1 MAAKFGL
8 LIDAKTK
15 GENNIKRLGN
25 SMQGVEGKAKNLGM
39 AVRGVGAAFK
49 GFFAIAAVGG
59 IVALGKSAIDTADAF
74 GKLST
79 RTGIAADKLLAY
91 VNAGKLADVSQS
103 DLETG
108 LRTLARTQ
116 VEASEGVKTYADAYA
131 KLGVTVKNQ
140 DGTLKDSDQL
150 LSDIA
155 DRFQDLPNGPE
166 KAAVAMDIFGRS
178 GQKMITLLN
187 GGSEALDEFGF
198 ELSENFARNSET
210 FNDNLTKV
218 GIEVD
223 RLKMQVL
230 DDLLPAL
237 IDLSETFIDITKS
250 IRDAADAFA
259 KFFGIGDE
267 AMIAKNTIQIQ
278 ALNKNIARTKNLL
291 REQREEAAE
300 GGSLFGIRTGQIE
313 ETERLL
319 AEFERKREVLR
330 REINQATAPVSV
342 DLTEDDSREP
352 RSRFLSVSGKAK
364 PEKVAVQASDELL
377 ALTKQINAARISGN
391 EFKLAGLEYDREI
404 LQIQE
409 KGLTG
414 NNLAI
419 AQNNALAEFDLKRQQ
434 LLSGTVENQN
444 NFNKELTKT
453 EQLFESVKDT
463 VATGLANAITGLIDG
478 TKSLGE
484 SLSGILKQ
492 LGSMFLQFGMKAAFG
507 AIFPSPTPT
516 AVSARGNVFARNGI
530 VPYAN
535 GGIINRPTRA
545 LMGEAGPEAVLPLQR
560 GADGQLGV
568 QVTGE
573 AGMRAAMGRYSRR
586 GGTTGAA
593 AAAEAGLAE
602 FGGVGGSGA
611 IDVRY
616 NVERINSVD
625 YVTAEQFQVGLQRAA
640 QQGAAEGERR
650 AMGSLR
656 NSAAVRRRI
665 GV

>member
-116 VEASEGVKTYADAYA
+116 VEASEGVATYADAYA

-140 DGTLKDSDQL
+140 DGTLKNSDQL

-218 GIEVD
+218 GIEME
-223 RLKMQVL
+223 RLKMQIL
-230 DDLLPAL
+230 DDLLPGL
-237 IDLSETFIDITKS
+237 IELSEGFIGLTKT
-250 IRDAADAFA
+250 IREAAGAFA

-267 AMIAKNTIQIQ
+267 AMIQKNTILIQ
-278 ALNKNIARTKNLL
+278 KTNKALAQYRRNLKDL
-291 REQREEAAE
+291 KAETGPDFLGQRASVIRSIEATVAE
-300 GGSLFGIRTGQIE
+300 L
-313 ETERLL
+313 
-319 AEFERKREVLR
+319 ERKREVLR
-330 REINQATAPVSV
+330 NEINRATRASIEPSPVMPKA
-342 DLTEDDSREP
+342 RE
-352 RSRFLSVSGKAK
+352 RFRQIIKPAK
-364 PEKVAVQASDELL
+364 PAENKLNEPEAKQNRVTAAVKET
-377 ALTKQINAARISGN
+377 TKA
-391 EFKLAGLEYDREI
+391 
-404 LQIQE
+404 
-409 KGLTG
+409 
-414 NNLAI
+414 
-419 AQNNALAEFDLKRQQ
+419 
-434 LLSGTVENQN
+434 TVELEDQ
-444 NFNKELTKT
+444 T
-453 EQLFESVKDT
+453 EKYKVTLGQIKDT
-463 VATGLANAITGLIDG
+463 LANQLTSAITGLIDG
-478 TKSLGE
+478 TKSLKE
-484 SLSGILKQ
+484 SLSGLLKSFGQ
-492 LGSMFLQFGMKAAFG
+492 MFLQAGMKG
-507 AIFPSPTPT
+507 LVDKIFPS
-516 AVSARGNVFARNGI
+516 AKGNVFAQNKI

-535 GGIINRPTRA
+535 GGLVSRPTLS
-545 LMGEAGPEAVLPLQR
+545 LMGEAGPEAVLPLKR
-560 GADGQLGV
+560 GANGQLGV
-568 QVTGE
+568 QVSGANMNE
-573 AGMRAAMGRYSRR
+573 AMGRYARR
-586 GGTTGAA
+586 
-593 AAAEAGLAE
+593 
-602 FGGVGGSGA
+602 GSGA
-611 IDVRY
+611 AITTDDAAAMAGAEGGGSFLDVHY
-616 NVERINSVD
+616 NVERINKVD
-625 YVTAEQFQVGLQRAA
+625 YVTAAEFERGMNQAAKRGAELGRQSVYSDLVNKRSVRSRVG
-640 QQGAAEGERR
+640 
-650 AMGSLR
+650 
-656 NSAAVRRRI
+656 V
-665 GV
+665 

>member
-39 AVRGVGAAFK
+39 AVRGAGLAFK
-49 GFFAIAAVGG
+49 ALFATAAVGS
-59 IVALGKSAIDTADAF
+59 IIAIGKSAIDTADAF

-218 GIEVD
+218 GIEID
-223 RLKMQVL
+223 RLRMQVL

-278 ALNKNIARTKNLL
+278 ALNKNIARTKTLL
-291 REQREEAAE
+291 REQREEAAK
-300 GGSLFGIRTGQIE
+300 GGDLFGIRTGQIQ

-319 AEFERKREVLR
+319 AEFESKREVLR

-342 DLTEDDSREP
+342 DVTEDDSRQP
-352 RSRFLSVSGKAK
+352 RSRFSSVSAKAK
-364 PEKVAVQASDELL
+364 PEKAAVQASDKLL

-419 AQNNALAEFDLKRQQ
+419 AQNNALTEFDLKRQQ
-434 LLSGTVENQN
+434 LLSGTVEKQ
-444 NFNKELTKT
+444 KELNTETSKT
-453 EQLFESVKDT
+453 EQLFASVKDT

-492 LGSMFLQFGMKAAFG
+492 LGSMFLQFGMKSAFG
-507 AIFPSPTPT
+507 AIFPS
-516 AVSARGNVFARNGI
+516 ARGNVFAQNGI

-573 AGMRAAMGRYSRR
+573 ADMRAAMGRYSRR
-586 GGTTGAA
+586 GGTTAA
-593 AAAEAGLAE
+593 AAAIEEGVAG

-625 YVTAEQFQVGLQRAA
+625 YVTAEEFQVGMQKAA
-640 QQGAAEGERR
+640 TQGAQRGQQLALGRLQQSP
-650 AMGSLR
+650 AT
-656 NSAAVRRRI
+656 RRRL
-665 GV
+665 GL

>member
-49 GFFAIAAVGG
+49 GLFAIAAVGG
-59 IVALGKSAIDTADAF
+59 IVALGKSAINTADAF

-187 GGSEALDEFGF
+187 GGSEALDKFGF

-218 GIEVD
+218 GIEMD

-237 IDLSETFIDITKS
+237 IDLSKTFIDITKS

-291 REQREEAAE
+291 REQREEAAK

-319 AEFERKREVLR
+319 AEFEGKREVLR
-330 REINQATAPVSV
+330 REINQATAPTSE
-342 DLTEDDSREP
+342 DLTKDDSRQP
-352 RSRFLSVSGKAK
+352 RSRFLSVSDKAK
-364 PEKVAVQASDELL
+364 PEKAAVQASDKLL

-391 EFKLAGLEYDREI
+391 EFKLAGLEYDRKI

-419 AQNNALAEFDLKRQQ
+419 AQSNALTEFDLKRQE
-434 LLSGTVENQN
+434 LLSGTVKKQKEL
-444 NFNKELTKT
+444 NKETSKT
-453 EQLFESVKDT
+453 EQLFASIKDT

-492 LGSMFLQFGMKAAFG
+492 LGSMFLQFGMKTAVG
-507 AIFPSPTPT
+507 SIFP
-516 AVSARGNVFARNGI
+516 SARGNVFAQNGI

-535 GGIINRPTRA
+535 GGIVNRPTRA

-593 AAAEAGLAE
+593 AAAEAGVAE
-602 FGGVGGSGA
+602 FGGVGGSGG

-625 YVTAEQFQVGLQRAA
+625 YVTAEQFQAGMQRAA

>member
-25 SMQGVEGKAKNLGM
+25 SMQGVQGKAKNLGM

-49 GFFAIAAVGG
+49 GLFAIAAVGG
-59 IVALGKSAIDTADAF
+59 IVALGKSAINTADAF

-187 GGSEALDEFGF
+187 GGSEALDKFGF

-218 GIEVD
+218 GIEMD

-237 IDLSETFIDITKS
+237 IDLSKTFIDITKS

-291 REQREEAAE
+291 REQREEAAK

-319 AEFERKREVLR
+319 AEFEGKREVLR
-330 REINQATAPVSV
+330 REINQATAPTSE
-342 DLTEDDSREP
+342 DLTKDDSRQP
-352 RSRFLSVSGKAK
+352 RSRFLSVSDKAK
-364 PEKVAVQASDELL
+364 PEKAAVQASDKLL

-391 EFKLAGLEYDREI
+391 EFKLAGLEYDRKI

-419 AQNNALAEFDLKRQQ
+419 AQSNALTEFDLKRQE
-434 LLSGTVENQN
+434 LLSGTVKKQKEL
-444 NFNKELTKT
+444 NKETSKT
-453 EQLFESVKDT
+453 EQLFASIKDT

-492 LGSMFLQFGMKAAFG
+492 LGSMFLQFGMKTAVG
-507 AIFPSPTPT
+507 SIFP
-516 AVSARGNVFARNGI
+516 SARGNVFAQNGI

-535 GGIINRPTRA
+535 GGIVNRPTRA

-593 AAAEAGLAE
+593 AAAEAGVAE
-602 FGGVGGSGA
+602 FGGVGGSGG

-625 YVTAEQFQVGLQRAA
+625 YVTAEQFQAGMQRAA

>member
-1 MAAKFGL
+1 MAAKFRL

-39 AVRGVGAAFK
+39 AVRGAGLAFK
-49 GFFAIAAVGG
+49 ALFATAAVGS
-59 IVALGKSAIDTADAF
+59 IIAIGKSAIDTADAF

-150 LSDIA
+150 LSEIA

-218 GIEVD
+218 GIEID

-278 ALNKNIARTKNLL
+278 ALNKNIARTKTLL

-300 GGSLFGIRTGQIE
+300 GGSLFGIRTGQI
-313 ETERLL
+313 
-319 AEFERKREVLR
+319 
-330 REINQATAPVSV
+330 
-342 DLTEDDSREP
+342 
-352 RSRFLSVSGKAK
+352 
-364 PEKVAVQASDELL
+364 
-377 ALTKQINAARISGN
+377 
-391 EFKLAGLEYDREI
+391 
-404 LQIQE
+404 
-409 KGLTG
+409 
-414 NNLAI
+414 
-419 AQNNALAEFDLKRQQ
+419 
-434 LLSGTVENQN
+434 
-444 NFNKELTKT
+444 
-453 EQLFESVKDT
+453 VK
-463 VATGLANAITGLIDG
+463 
-478 TKSLGE
+478 
-484 SLSGILKQ
+484 
-492 LGSMFLQFGMKAAFG
+492 
-507 AIFPSPTPT
+507 
-516 AVSARGNVFARNGI
+516 
-530 VPYAN
+530 Y
-535 GGIINRPTRA
+535 
-545 LMGEAGPEAVLPLQR
+545 
-560 GADGQLGV
+560 
-568 QVTGE
+568 
-573 AGMRAAMGRYSRR
+573 
-586 GGTTGAA
+586 
-593 AAAEAGLAE
+593 
-602 FGGVGGSGA
+602 
-611 IDVRY
+611 
-616 NVERINSVD
+616 
-625 YVTAEQFQVGLQRAA
+625 
-640 QQGAAEGERR
+640 
-650 AMGSLR
+650 
-656 NSAAVRRRI
+656 
-665 GV
+665 

>member
-1 MAAKFGL
+1 
-8 LIDAKTK
+8 
-15 GENNIKRLGN
+15 
-25 SMQGVEGKAKNLGM
+25 
-39 AVRGVGAAFK
+39 
-49 GFFAIAAVGG
+49 
-59 IVALGKSAIDTADAF
+59 
-74 GKLST
+74 
-79 RTGIAADKLLAY
+79 
-91 VNAGKLADVSQS
+91 
-103 DLETG
+103 
-108 LRTLARTQ
+108 
-116 VEASEGVKTYADAYA
+116 
-131 KLGVTVKNQ
+131 
-140 DGTLKDSDQL
+140 DSDQL

-218 GIEVD
+218 GIEID
-223 RLKMQVL
+223 RLRMQVL

-278 ALNKNIARTKNLL
+278 ALNKNIARTKTLL
-291 REQREEAAE
+291 REQREEAAK
-300 GGSLFGIRTGQIE
+300 GGDLFGIRTGQIQ

-319 AEFERKREVLR
+319 AEFESKREVLR

-342 DLTEDDSREP
+342 DVTEDDSRQP
-352 RSRFLSVSGKAK
+352 RSRFSSVSAKAK
-364 PEKVAVQASDELL
+364 PEKAAVQASDKLL

-419 AQNNALAEFDLKRQQ
+419 AQNNALTEFDLKRQQ
-434 LLSGTVENQN
+434 LLSGTVEKQ
-444 NFNKELTKT
+444 KELNTETSKT
-453 EQLFESVKDT
+453 EQLFASVKDT

-492 LGSMFLQFGMKAAFG
+492 LGSMFLQFGMKSAFG
-507 AIFPSPTPT
+507 AIFPS
-516 AVSARGNVFARNGI
+516 ARGN
-530 VPYAN
+530 
-535 GGIINRPTRA
+535 
-545 LMGEAGPEAVLPLQR
+545 
-560 GADGQLGV
+560 
-568 QVTGE
+568 
-573 AGMRAAMGRYSRR
+573 
-586 GGTTGAA
+586 
-593 AAAEAGLAE
+593 
-602 FGGVGGSGA
+602 
-611 IDVRY
+611 
-616 NVERINSVD
+616 
-625 YVTAEQFQVGLQRAA
+625 
-640 QQGAAEGERR
+640 
-650 AMGSLR
+650 
-656 NSAAVRRRI
+656 
-665 GV
+665 